1 MNATEQCGLAM
12 LPSIAG
18 VHCYGR
24 TDGRT
29 DVDVLTLRNQ
39 LKARNAHTRIQK
51 LDGLGLMSDE

>member
-1 MNATEQCGLAM
+1 M
-12 LPSIAG
+12 LPSIA
-18 VHCYGR
+18 VAQCHGR
-24 TDGRT
+24 TDVRT